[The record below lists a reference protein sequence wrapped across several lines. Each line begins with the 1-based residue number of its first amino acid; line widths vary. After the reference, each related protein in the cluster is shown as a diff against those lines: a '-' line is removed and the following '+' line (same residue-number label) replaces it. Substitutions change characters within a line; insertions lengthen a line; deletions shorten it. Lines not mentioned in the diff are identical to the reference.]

1 MCLGDWQTDERR
13 LNVPTD
19 LVPITFA
26 MLLILSKA
34 HSKHWRPTT
43 RLLKDTRAHKS
54 RILSIL
60 RPSKNYTT
68 PKRSFCWLTFITF
81 FSVFYSFLPH
91 YPAVILAKQNLK
103 NLQRNYFT
111 HTTRIILKKFYFQQ
125 FFQYRI
131 NAKSIKL
138 LVNFI
143 TRF

>member
-1 MCLGDWQTDERR
+1 MCVWPHKF
-13 LNVPTD
+13 NVFGWLTNGWTT
-19 LVPITFA
+19 IKRAYGSSCSFTFA

-111 HTTRIILKKFYFQQ
+111 HTTRIILKKFYF
-125 FFQYRI
+125 
-131 NAKSIKL
+131 
-138 LVNFI
+138 
-143 TRF
+143 